1 MHAQDFMELHA
12 NKVPLATVL
21 VLLHVASRKRG
32 RERGERVGETVG
44 SLPSKLAAGQL
55 LYYVII
61 TNKSSKQNNIF
72 VLQAKS

>member
-12 NKVPLATVL
+12 NKVPLASAL
-21 VLLHVASRKRG
+21 LLLLHVASRKRKEG
-32 RERGERVGETVG
+32 QTVG
-44 SLPSKLAAGQL
+44 SLPSKLAAGQF

-61 TNKSSKQNNIF
+61 TKKSSKQNNIF